1 MHNYLQFNA
10 SHQYLNGGIF
20 ELLSAGLRNALRCHF
35 PQPANYLPRK
45 LQNDADC
52 STLQERRW

>member
-1 MHNYLQFNA
+1 MHDYLQFNA

-20 ELLSAGLRNALRCHF
+20 GLLSAGLRNALRCHF

-45 LQNDADC
+45 LQNDG
-52 STLQERRW
+52 